1 MNAEEL
7 KKEIYVW
14 KEYKKPPQWREGQ
27 YVFNY
32 IDEIYGVAREAQFKY
47 KVDCFY
53 RDDKIDEFI
62 ETCANIITKLENE
75 QSN

>member
-1 MNAEEL
+1 MTAEDL
-7 KKEIYVW
+7 KFEIYTW
-14 KEYKKPPQWREGQ
+14 MKENKPPQWREGQ

-32 IDEIYGVAREAQFKY
+32 IDEVFGVAREAQFKY

-75 QSN
+75 